1 MTQPPSDNGP
11 APEAAPGPSAPFAS
25 RALAGR
31 FLGVPFFRPPLP
43 SAALF
48 NPWAYLFGPFYFFA
62 VGLWRKGL
70 VLLAAGAFIFAPTLA
85 PTEVT
90 PLILTLREAYA
101 PFPEILQALAF
112 LFVILWCRGHRRI
125 AALTGLS
132 FVVVFVGGAVHM
144 PCLRFDY
151 ANAYEWLAAPIL
163 WKALIQAETFSL
175 LAQRPVAALVFPLIG
190 AGFWYLGLPL
200 YLFLYTLPSILY
212 PVFCGM
218 MANYDLYRHKALR
231 ETFWW

>member
-1 MTQPPSDNGP
+1 MTYPPSDNGP
-11 APEAAPGPSAPFAS
+11 APEAAEGPFAPFAS
-25 RALAGR
+25 RILRGR
-31 FLGVPFFRPPLP
+31 FLGVPFFRPPLSP
-43 SAALF
+43 AALF

-70 VLLAAGAFIFAPTLA
+70 LLLAAGLFVFVPTLM

-90 PLILTLREAYA
+90 PLASILREEYA
-101 PFPEILQALAF
+101 PFPEMLQALAL
-112 LFVILWCRGHRRI
+112 LFVILWCQGHSR
-125 AALTGLS
+125 AAAITGLS
-132 FVVVFVGGAVHM
+132 FLAAFAGGD
-144 PCLRFDY
+144 LRVTYLGFEYGSAY
-151 ANAYEWLAAPIL
+151 AWLNAPIL
-163 WKALIQAETFSL
+163 WKALVQAETFSL
-175 LAQRPVAALVFPLIG
+175 LAQRPVAALAFPLLG
-190 AGFWYLGLPL
+190 LGFWYLGMPL